1 MQTCGM
7 HWQCCF
13 GNAVLAPPSIVRQ
26 HQLTG
31 MSCAGTAAL
40 GASLWLPE
48 RAQADIDYKET
59 IIGVNGL
66 STFQRAAQKAEL
78 AVSIIPARHCAIG
91 AFLAFIAADS
101 LAPNFQTELLSQVSA
116 GQSNT
121 GAEEGPEG
129 R

>member
-1 MQTCGM
+1 MHICGP
-7 HWQCCF
+7 HWQRCF
-13 GNAVLAPPSIVRQ
+13 GNAALPQFSIVWQ
-26 HQLTG
+26 STLTVLI
-31 MSCAGTAAL
+31 SAGTAAL

-78 AVSIIPARHCAIG
+78 AVSIIPSCHSAYG
-91 AFLAFIAADS
+91 ACPAFIAAED
-101 LAPNFQTELLSQVSA
+101 LALIIQIELFSQVIA
-116 GQSNT
+116 GQGNT

>member
-1 MQTCGM
+1 M
-7 HWQCCF
+7 
-13 GNAVLAPPSIVRQ
+13 N
-26 HQLTG
+26 
-31 MSCAGTAAL
+31 CAGTAAL

-78 AVSIIPARHCAIG
+78 AVSIIFACQPAHG
-91 AFLAFIAADS
+91 ACLAFIAPT
-101 LAPNFQTELLSQVSA
+101 LRTELLSQATA